1 MNINIRQ
8 AVPSDLPSLIILL
21 SQLTTV
27 GNPDSSLI
35 DNNIYNNIY
44 LACIDNIIV
53 GTVTLLIEN
62 KIIHNGSKVGHI
74 EDVVVDF
81 NHRKLGIGK
90 LLIDYCLDIAKKEG
104 CYKVILDC
112 DDENIKF
119 YEKCGFKEKGVCMRY
134 NIF

>member
-8 AVPSDLPSLIILL
+8 AVPSDLPSLILLL

-27 GNPDSSLI
+27 GNPESSLI

-53 GTVTLLIEN
+53 GTITLLIEN
-62 KIIHNGSKVGHI
+62 KIIHNGSKVGHV
-74 EDVVVDF
+74 EDVVIDS

-90 LLIDYCLDIAKKEG
+90 LLSGRSKERRM
-104 CYKVILDC
+104 L
-112 DDENIKF
+112 
-119 YEKCGFKEKGVCMRY
+119 
-134 NIF
+134 